1 MITVNEDKMKD
12 KDKIYI
18 IECSY
23 DNINFIIIDL
33 DTFNYT
39 IKANPTNNQ
48 NYWIALVPSIRSGDK
63 IN

>member
-1 MITVNEDKMKD
+1 MKD

-48 NYWIALVPSIRSGDK
+48 NYWIALVPSFRSGDK